1 MLRKLFSSASYL
13 TETRGAEFQHKGDFG
28 GESLCQTG
36 SVVFVLCKKEEK
48 KKKLTVY
55 SEAII
60 LRLSYDTK
68 WQNFQTSNFTL
79 ELYVHE
85 ILSVPAQDSI

>member
-1 MLRKLFSSASYL
+1 MLRKLFSSESYL

-48 KKKLTVY
+48 K
-55 SEAII
+55 I
-60 LRLSYDTK
+60 
-68 WQNFQTSNFTL
+68 
-79 ELYVHE
+79 
-85 ILSVPAQDSI
+85 